1 MSDRPLIVWFDE
13 DREPASHLLGGK
25 VTGLVEMV
33 RAGLDVP
40 PGFAVTTAAHERF
53 ASDGPDGRAAGLVR
67 AAYQE
72 LGRRL
77 GMTDP
82 PVAVRSSGQA
92 EDIAE
97 ASFAGQYDTYLWV
110 TGADAVVEHVE
121 KVWQSSL
128 GSHAQ
133 HYRQDRALASAA
145 SLMCVGVQLMVQART
160 AGVMFTLNPLDGDR
174 SLVMIEA
181 SWGLGEAVVKG
192 DVNPDRYSVS
202 KVTGSVVS
210 TDLGDKEHEYR
221 FDPGSG
227 GVARVPVTDGRRRVA
242 CLSPGEIS
250 RLAGLGKRIEKLR
263 DAPQDIEWAI
273 DGAGRTYLLQV
284 RPETVWSARAVD
296 PPPPAAHAVESVIA
310 SFMRGR

>member
-13 DREPASHLLGGK
+13 DRDPATELLGGK
-25 VTGLVEMV
+25 VAGLAEMT

-40 PGFAVTTAAHERF
+40 PGFGVTTAAHERF
-53 ASDGPDGRAAGLVR
+53 ASDPGVLRQAGD
-67 AAYQE
+67 AYE
-72 LGRRL
+72 ALARRL
-77 GMTDP
+77 GVPSP

-121 KVWQSSL
+121 MVWRSSL
-128 GSHAQ
+128 SSHTR
-133 HYRQDRALASAA
+133 HYREDRALGSGA
-145 SLMCVGVQLMVQART
+145 SLMCVGVQLMVEART
-160 AGVMFTLNPLDGDR
+160 AGVMFTLNPLNGDR

-202 KVTGSVVS
+202 KVTGSVVA
-210 TDLGDKEHEYR
+210 TEIGDKAHEYR

-227 GVARVPVTDGRRRVA
+227 RVAAVPVAGPRRGEA
-242 CLSPGEIS
+242 CLSPGEVGH
-250 RLAGLGKRIEKLR
+250 LARLGKQVEKLR
-263 DAPQDIEWAI
+263 GAPQDIEWAI
-273 DGAGRTYLLQV
+273 DGAGRIYLLQV
-284 RPETVWSARAVD
+284 RPETVWSSRAPD
-296 PPPPAAHAVESVIA
+296 PPREAGGAVQSVIA
-310 SFMRGR
+310 SFLGGGR